1 MLDKKRINT
10 MRKRLGSASDLVN
23 NDSYLPRA
31 RRVQMD
37 VTSEEFDAIC
47 RLARQAD
54 NPQHYFMRLIA
65 KDRLESTLKHVRRLL
80 NRSVEVI
87 RYVAK
92 NIRNTNSRWL
102 GWVADMVA
110 DANYSMADVV
120 NMVDLSINKK
130 HPDRYLVGILK
141 RGYVNGQL

>member
-37 VTSEEFDAIC
+37 VTPEEFDGIC

-65 KDRLESTLKHVRRLL
+65 KDRLESTLKHVRRIL

-87 RYVAK
+87 KYVAK

>member
-65 KDRLESTLKHVRRLL
+65 KDRLESTLRHVRRIL

-92 NIRNTNSRWL
+92 NIRNTSSRWL

-141 RGYVNGQL
+141 RGYVND

>member
-1 MLDKKRINT
+1 MIDKKRINT

-37 VTSEEFDAIC
+37 VTPEEFDVIC
-47 RLARQAD
+47 KLARQAD

-80 NRSVEVI
+80 NRSVAVI

-102 GWVADMVA
+102 GWVADMVS

-120 NMVDLSINKK
+120 SMVDLSINKK

-141 RGYVNGQL
+141 KGYVSGQL